1 MKTTVAILSAVF
13 DTEALTVVPLIDELD
28 IVTPLIVTF
37 SGTPKVKDALSFS
50 VTSFSIASVN
60 LLTLP
65 LLTSTEPLF
74 SPSIVALVILLDK
87 SSLTS
92 ALAM

>member
-37 SGTPKVKDALSFS
+37 SGTPKVKDVLSFS